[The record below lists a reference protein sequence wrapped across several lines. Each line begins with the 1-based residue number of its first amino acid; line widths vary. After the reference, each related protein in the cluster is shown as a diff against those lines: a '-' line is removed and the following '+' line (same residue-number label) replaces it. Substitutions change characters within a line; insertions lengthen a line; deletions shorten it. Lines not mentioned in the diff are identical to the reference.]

1 MTEMTLNQAS
11 PKTELEYENAIE
23 LCLTEMRRT
32 REQINNDQQDID
44 RLKAETQAIIA
55 ELRTL

>member
-1 MTEMTLNQAS
+1 MITMTLNKPS
-11 PKTELEYENAIE
+11 PITESEFEKAIE

-32 REQINNDQQDID
+32 REQMNNDQQDID
-44 RLKAETQAIIA
+44 RLKTETQAIIA